1 MSLNINDH
9 CPTGGIS
16 KNNDFT
22 NIGVDTLHET
32 YQESAG
38 KRISFC
44 FYLIDGLSYCTYLI
58 YDNFTD
64 VSLFFPTIPHCHPKV
79 DTASLNY
86 Y

>member
-9 CPTGGIS
+9 GPTGGIS

-22 NIGVDTLHET
+22 NIGVDTFHET

-44 FYLIDGLSYCTYLI
+44 FYLIVGLSYCTYLI

-64 VSLFFPTIPHCHPKV
+64 VSLFSSYYNALPNIV
-79 DTASLNY
+79 TASLNY